1 MSAARIELLSSEVTG
16 RTDFARACLRVPH
29 FRVPLALDQIPC
41 ERDDFD
47 LDDRRELVERLL
59 QQASRRSPHV
69 AVVDSIR
76 ALEHPHACCVVTG
89 QQPGLLGGPLYSL
102 YKALHAIRLARS
114 LAQTHERPVVPIF
127 WNHADD
133 HDIAEAHHAWLLNEN
148 LDLQRI
154 GLAGL
159 SSGKLPLSRIV
170 FSEEKHRLSAARAA
184 IEQTLGREPYAQE
197 ALELFTP
204 REGESFAAAFTRVL
218 DDLLGHLG
226 LVVLEPDWIRESL
239 SRSLAHIVGS
249 PLATALDEGEA
260 NLRALGLKPTIESA
274 TAALMFHVDERGR
287 HPLRLGG
294 DGFRYDGE
302 EGSRTATELASEI
315 VTKPL
320 EWSPGALLRPIV
332 QDTCLPSVAYVGGW
346 GEMSYLAQ
354 LGPLRRALG
363 APLTAAAPRWS
374 CTLVDPQTG
383 DAARQLGITL
393 GEAIASRGAA
403 AQVGVDEPPP
413 PVIAELRRIAE
424 RASKDLNAQKDA
436 LAQLDRGIAINLG
449 RTGSQIRSLVD
460 KLCEKAERVHA
471 NRAGRGKRL
480 VRRVTNTLAP
490 RGELQERVLS
500 LPAFVAR
507 FGRAWIDELFEAMGP
522 LESGHLL
529 VHLDDPVARAKEAN
543 EQATSGE
550 EEGE

>member
-1 MSAARIELLSSEVTG
+1 MSAARIELLSSDVTG
-16 RTDFARACLRVPH
+16 RTDFARACLRVPN
-29 FRVPLALDQIPC
+29 FRVPLTLDQAPC

-47 LDDRRELVERLL
+47 LEDRRDLVERLL
-59 QQASRRSPHV
+59 HQATRRKPHV
-69 AVVDSIR
+69 AVVDAIR
-76 ALEHPHACCVVTG
+76 ELEHPHACCVVTG

-133 HDIAEAHHAWLLNEN
+133 HDIAEAHHAWMLNEN

-170 FSEEKHRLSAARAA
+170 FDEEKHRLSAARAA
-184 IEQTLGREPYAQE
+184 VEQTLGREPHAQD

-218 DDLLGHLG
+218 DELLGRFG
-226 LVVLEPDWIRESL
+226 LIVLEPDWIREPM
-239 SRSLAHIVGS
+239 SRSLASIVSG
-249 PLATALDEGEA
+249 PLATALAEGET
-260 NLRALGLKPTIESA
+260 NLRVLGLKPTIESA
-274 TAALMFHVDERGR
+274 TAALLFHVDERGR
-287 HPLRLGG
+287 QPLRLGG

-302 EGSRTATELASEI
+302 EGSRTAAELASEI
-315 VTKPL
+315 VTRPL

-332 QDTCLPSVAYVGGW
+332 QDTCLPAVAYVGGW

-354 LGPLRRALG
+354 LGPLRKALG

-374 CTLVDPQTG
+374 CTLVDPQTD
-383 DAARQLGITL
+383 DAVEQLGVKL
-393 GEAIASRGAA
+393 ADVIASRGAA

-413 PVIAELRRIAE
+413 PVIAELRGIAD
-424 RASKDLNAQKDA
+424 RASKELNAQKDA
-436 LAQLDRGIAINLG
+436 LAELDRGIAANLG
-449 RTGSQIRSLVD
+449 RTGAQIRSLVD

-480 VRRVTNTLAP
+480 VRRVTNSLAP
-490 RGELQERVLS
+490 RGELQERVLC
-500 LPAFVAR
+500 LPPFVAR

-522 LESGHLL
+522 LESGHLVVRL
-529 VHLDDPVARAKEAN
+529 GEPVVRAKE
-543 EQATSGE
+543 QAASSE
-550 EEGE
+550 EESE